1 MTTTA
6 SKNLTARQKARQ
18 AMERENAKLKKR
30 QDALTAAFAALD
42 EREAL
47 DIKVGRSLRTLLD
60 LGETNSSAGEL
71 LGLTAREVG
80 TFARKAQAGDADG
93 GEGVLAESPADTGS
107 TAP

>member
-1 MTTTA
+1 
-6 SKNLTARQKARQ
+6 
-18 AMERENAKLKKR
+18 MERENAKLKKR

-47 DIKVGRSLRTLLD
+47 DIKVGRSLRTLLE

-80 TFARKAQAGDADG
+80 TFARKAQDDDAAG
-93 GEGVLAESPADTGS
+93 GEGVLAESPADTGT